1 MTHKPQADQP
11 EPQSGYEVLKRGNA
25 ARAEIALTFDD
36 GPYPPFTA
44 QILDTLR
51 SYNVSA
57 TFFCIGQQVQQ
68 FPELVEQAHRAGHL
82 VENHTWS
89 HRALPTLVN
98 EQEIAGE
105 LARCSEAIRG
115 AAGVQPGFFR
125 PPQGE
130 YDEQVLSHARAF
142 GLITTLWDSNPCDWM
157 QPPPDADSIARHVIE
172 HARNGSIVLL
182 HDGGGDRSQ
191 TVAALPRIIQEL
203 MQQKYRFVTL
213 RQLIDSQV

>member
-1 MTHKPQADQP
+1 MTHEPQADQP
-11 EPQSGYEVLKRGNA
+11 GPQSGDDVLRRGDA

-44 QILDTLR
+44 QILDILR
-51 SYNVSA
+51 SYNVQA

-68 FPELVEQAHRAGHL
+68 FPGLVEQAHRAGHL
-82 VENHTWS
+82 VGNHTWS
-89 HRALPTLVN
+89 HRALPALTD
-98 EQEIAGE
+98 EQAIAGE
-105 LARCSEAIRG
+105 LAQCSEAIRR

-130 YDEQVLSHARAF
+130 YDERVLCHARAS
-142 GLITTLWDSNPCDWM
+142 GLITTLWDVNPCDWM
-157 QPPPDADSIARHVIE
+157 QPPPDAGSIARYVIE

-191 TVAALPRIIQEL
+191 TVAALPRIIQAL
-203 MQQKYRFVTL
+203 TQQTYRFVTL
-213 RQLIDSQV
+213 HQLLNLHM